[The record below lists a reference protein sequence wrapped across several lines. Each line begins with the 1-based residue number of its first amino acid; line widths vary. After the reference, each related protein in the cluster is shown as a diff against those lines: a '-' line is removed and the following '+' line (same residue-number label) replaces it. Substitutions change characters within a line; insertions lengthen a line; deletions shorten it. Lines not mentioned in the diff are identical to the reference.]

1 MAIMIDYENFG
12 AVEATEGD
20 LLLDA
25 LMLAGAPVP
34 YSCQQGNCGTCK
46 CELVAPLNAA
56 QEGTILELEYSE
68 YALPPELRAKN
79 ILLACRTQVWGDIKV
94 RRVDEED
101 LMMHP
106 SRILRCTVAKLEA
119 LTHDITGVTLQIGVG
134 GPFTFSA
141 GQYASVEFLP
151 DIARDYSMA
160 NTPAVS
166 ARDGRIEFQI
176 RAAGGQV
183 SQHIALG
190 LKVGDSVKV
199 RGPLGTSY
207 LREKY
212 TGPML
217 CIAGGSGLAPIESI
231 VHDALQGGFAH
242 PIYLYIG
249 ARSPADL
256 YHLAE
261 LRALSEKH
269 PKFSIE
275 VVLVEGGSAA
285 NGTRSG
291 HVTKAVS
298 DDFPDARGMKA
309 YVAGPPVM
317 VEAATHLLQS
327 RGMKS
332 RDIHAD
338 AFYTHA
344 NKNK

>member
-1 MAIMIDYENFG
+1 MAITIDYENFG
-12 AVEATEGD
+12 PVEAAEGD

-46 CELVAPLNAA
+46 CELVAPLDATD
-56 QEGTILELEYSE
+56 EGTILELDYSE
-68 YALPPELRAKN
+68 YALPPEMRAKN
-79 ILLACRTQVWGDIKV
+79 ILLACRTQVWGDISV

-106 SRILRCTVAKLEA
+106 SRILRCTVVKLEA
-119 LTHDITGVTLQIGVG
+119 LTHDIKGVTLQIDAG

-151 DIARDYSMA
+151 ELPRDYSMA

-183 SQHIALG
+183 SQHVAKG
-190 LKVGDSVKV
+190 LQVGDSVKV
-199 RGPLGTSY
+199 SGPLGTSY

-231 VHDALQGGFAH
+231 IHDALQGGFAH
-242 PIYLYIG
+242 RIYLYVG
-249 ARSPADL
+249 ARSQADL
-256 YHLAE
+256 YHLTE
-261 LRALSEKH
+261 LNALATQY
-269 PKFSIE
+269 PKLSIDI
-275 VVLVEGGSAA
+275 VLVDGGS
-285 NGTRSG
+285 NGARTG
-291 HVTKAVS
+291 HVTDAVAE
-298 DDFPDARGMKA
+298 DFPDVRGMKA
-309 YVAGPPVM
+309 YLAGPPIM

-344 NKNK
+344 EKIK